1 MKYLYTLINL
11 LTFSFVFSQN
21 LLVNGDFEDTT
32 TANTWS
38 GNAANIATYGDN
50 SINESNVTVAGDSF
64 SVSLFQEVNLVPG
77 EVYLLTFT
85 ANTATA
91 NNGRVLRAGIGK
103 NGGNYWTQWV
113 DVTLSDT
120 PQTFTLSFGV
130 PNDSSAGDPPV
141 PNRVLFEMGHAVGYI
156 ALDNVSLVLDTT
168 TSPTAGP
175 AAPTHDAADVISVF
189 SDAYTTNVGLDN
201 VSPWDGG
208 SNFEVVDLSGDGSGD
223 NVIKAKMQNFLGT
236 QLSSGATD
244 FSGMTHMH
252 LDFWIANDYQPGQVF
267 KTKLSNHSG
276 GNGETNSGIAQYTV
290 VAADSQTWVSL
301 DFELANLVEGAAQG
315 TGTAVDEVLQV
326 LFDGGNYLGLVYMD
340 NFYFYDDGSSGGG
353 GETPT
358 TTTYCSTEVTHFNIA
373 GHANPLILTVE
384 NSGADSMTV
393 TGSCPVNTIDVLIVN
408 GVSGGGAASAATIT
422 NGVATIDLTWPAGTM
437 PATTTFEV
445 LWSDDQFGG
454 NNMLKSGTGTDALG
468 NIDTSNDCSTA
479 SVKDIS
485 FYNIDV
491 YPNPASNVINVRSEF
506 TIDNLSVLD
515 LTGRTVKQQISNN
528 KEFSLDVSDLSKGIY
543 LVKLSSG
550 DKEAVT
556 KFIKK

>member
-1 MKYLYTLINL
+1 MKYLYTLISL
-11 LTFSFVFSQN
+11 LTFSFVFSN
-21 LLVNGDFEDTT
+21 DLITNGDFEDTSQ
-32 TANTWS
+32 AGKDAWS
-38 GNAANIATYGDN
+38 GNAANIVTYGTN
-50 SINESNVTVAGDSF
+50 SINESNVTAAGNSYDV
-64 SVSLFQEVNLVPG
+64 SVFQEVNLVPG

-85 ANTATA
+85 ANTALA

-103 NGGNYWTQWV
+103 NGADYFTQWV
-113 DVTLSDT
+113 DVTLSDVA
-120 PQTFTLSFGV
+120 QTFTLSFGV
-130 PNDSSAGDPPV
+130 PNDPSAVNGV

-189 SDAYTTNVGLDN
+189 SDAYTSNVGLDN
-201 VSPWDGG
+201 VTWDGASG
-208 SNFEVVDLSGDGSGD
+208 FEVVDLSGDGSGD

-236 QLSSGATD
+236 QLSSGGTD

-290 VAADSQTWVSL
+290 VAADSQTWVSF
-301 DFELANLVEGAAQG
+301 DFELANLVEGVGGA
-315 TGTAVDEVLQV
+315 GTAVDEVLQV
-326 LFDGGNYLGLVYMD
+326 LFDGANYLGLVYID
-340 NFYFYDDGSSGGG
+340 NLYFYDDGSGGG
-353 GETPT
+353 TPT
-358 TTTYCSTEVTHFNIA
+358 TTTYCATEVYHFNIA
-373 GHANPLILTVE
+373 GHPNPLILTVE

-393 TGSCPVNTIDVLIVN
+393 TGTCPVNTIDVLIVG
-408 GVSGGGAASAATIT
+408 GVSGGGSASAATIT
-422 NGVATIDLTWPAGTM
+422 NGVATIDLTWPAGTK

-468 NIDTSNDCSTA
+468 NIDTANDCSTQ

-515 LTGRTVKQQISNN
+515 LMGRTVKQQISNN
-528 KEFSLDVSDLSKGIY
+528 KEFSFDVSDLAKGVY

-550 DKEAVT
+550 EKEAVT